1 MLFKDSDQMAST
13 KGRHG
18 ESSFPM
24 GSLARAPM
32 SECPAFL
39 SSALLS
45 AVRCAADVNEPGNKN
60 KCEHAELSPSM
71 SYKRQQ
77 NHNSDK
83 VWAGF

>member
-24 GSLARAPM
+24 GSLARTSM
-32 SECPAFL
+32 SERPAFL
-39 SSALLS
+39 VLS
-45 AVRCAADVNEPGNKN
+45 VAVCCAADVNEPGNKN